1 MKNTLNDIFILG
13 RVLTILFVLYSCSNS
28 TVKDKTEKTKTHER
42 LIDCKTKYVMEDG
55 EEAGGYHE
63 DYENFIKDY
72 FSEEQNGDTLI
83 VKTLIEVN
91 ACGKT
96 IGDIEF
102 SGDTLFL
109 KTRQIADEVCASTMF
124 EKFTFRILNPDKK
137 KYEIQSER

>member
-1 MKNTLNDIFILG
+1 MSKVKTYS
-13 RVLTILFVLYSCSNS
+13 LTIFLTLSFGLFSCSNS
-28 TVKDKTEKTKTHER
+28 TNKKEIYKTKTHER
-42 LIDCKTKYVMEDG
+42 LIDCKMKNVMEDG
-55 EEAGGYHE
+55 EKADGYHE
-63 DYENFIKDY
+63 NYENFIKDY
-72 FSEEQNGDTLI
+72 FSEYQNGDTLI
-83 VKTLIEVN
+83 VTTLIEVN

-124 EKFTFRILNPDKK
+124 EKFTYRIHNPDKK

>member
-1 MKNTLNDIFILG
+1 MNNVKTYG
-13 RVLTILFVLYSCSNS
+13 LTIFLILSFGLFSCSNS
-28 TVKDKTEKTKTHER
+28 TDKKQTEKSKTHER
-42 LIDCKTKYVMEDG
+42 LIDCKTKYVME
-55 EEAGGYHE
+55 EEADGYHE

-83 VKTLIEVN
+83 VTTLIEVN

-124 EKFTFRILNPDKK
+124 EKFTYRIHNPDKK
-137 KYEIQSER
+137 KYKIQSER

>member
-1 MKNTLNDIFILG
+1 MNKVKTYG
-13 RVLTILFVLYSCSNS
+13 LTIFLTLSFGLFSCSNS
-28 TVKDKTEKTKTHER
+28 TDKKQTDKTKTHER

-55 EEAGGYHE
+55 EEADGYHE
-63 DYENFIKDY
+63 DYENFFKDY
-72 FSEEQNGDTLI
+72 FLEEQNGDTLI
-83 VKTLIEVN
+83 VTTLIEVN

-124 EKFTFRILNPDKK
+124 EKFTYRIHNPDKK